1 MTSFLLIKREKES
14 LKIMNISFQSIK
26 IVRFFKEMVILFL
39 KAKLFLDVI
48 NIYVFI
54 SYKFA

>member
-26 IVRFFKEMVILFL
+26 IVRFFKKMVILFL

-48 NIYVFI
+48 NICFYFI
-54 SYKFA
+54 